1 MLAVAAIVGG
11 TFAFK
16 ALDKSVKLVVDGK
29 SQNVST
35 YASNVEGVLKDAEVN
50 VVKRDDI
57 TPKLTAGVADGG
69 TIVLNRA
76 RPLEVNIDGV
86 SAKKWVTAYTV
97 SEALSQLGIDGGAQV
112 SASRSQRIPLKGAS
126 LEVTT
131 PKTVS
136 LNVDGQTVSVVSTGA
151 TVKDVLDAQNISL
164 VEGDFTT
171 PAVDTPVTSGL
182 QVDVTRVRTS
192 TTQEAQPV
200 PYSSTE
206 QPDGTMNKGDKKVVT
221 KGVAGEQVVTY
232 TVTTTNGVESAK
244 TQVSAQVT
252 VPPVAEVVHVGTKE
266 APAPAPAPAPA
277 ASAPAPSAPAPSS
290 SGGGNAGAIP
300 SSGGLNWPALAACES
315 SGNPQAVN
323 PSGKYMGLYQFD
335 QRTWNANG
343 GSGSPLNASAAQQ
356 TAVAQNLYN
365 ARGISPWPRCGPKL
379 LS

>member
-1 MLAVAAIVGG
+1 MAVAAIVGG

-35 YASNVEGVLKDAEVN
+35 YASNVEGVLKDADVN

-57 TPKLTAGVADGG
+57 TPKLASGVADGG

-86 SAKKWVTAYTV
+86 SSEKWVTAYTV
-97 SEALSQLGIDGGAQV
+97 DEALSQLGIDGGAQV

-136 LNVDGQTVSVVSTGA
+136 INVDGQVVSVVSTGA
-151 TVKDVLDAQNISL
+151 TVKDVLAAQNISL

-182 QVDVTRVRTS
+182 QVDVTRVRTA

-200 PYSSTE
+200 PYSATE
-206 QPDGTMNKGDKKVVT
+206 QPDDTMNKGDKKVVT

-244 TQVSAQVT
+244 TQVAAQVT
-252 VPPVAEVVHVGTKE
+252 VAPVNEVVSVGTKE
-266 APAPAPAPAPA
+266 APAAPAPAPA
-277 ASAPAPSAPAPSS
+277 APAPS
-290 SGGGNAGAIP
+290 GDAGPIP
-300 SSGGLNWPALAACES
+300 SSGGLNWPALAQCEAG
-315 SGNPQAVN
+315 GNPQAVN

-335 QRTWNANG
+335 QQTWNANG
-343 GSGSPLNASAAQQ
+343 GSGSPLDASAAQQ
-356 TAVAQNLYN
+356 TAIAQNLYN
-365 ARGISPWPRCGPKL
+365 ARGISPWPHCGPKL

>member
-1 MLAVAAIVGG
+1 MLAVAAVVGG

-29 SQNVST
+29 TQNVST
-35 YASNVEGVLKDAEVN
+35 YASNVQGVLKDANVN

-86 SAKKWVTAYTV
+86 TAKKWVTAYTV
-97 SEALSQLGIDGGAQV
+97 REALSQLGIDGGAQV

-136 LNVDGQTVSVVSTGA
+136 INVDGQTLSVVSTGA
-151 TVKDVLDAQNISL
+151 TVQDVLNAQNVSL

-182 QVDVTRVRTS
+182 QVDVTRVRTA

-200 PYSSTE
+200 PYSSSE
-206 QPDGTMNKGDKKVVT
+206 QPDGSMNKGDKKVVT

-232 TVTTTNGVESAK
+232 TVTMTNGVESAK
-244 TQVSAQVT
+244 TQVDAQVT
-252 VPPVAEVVHVGTKE
+252 VAPVNEVVSVGTKE
-266 APAPAPAPAPA
+266 APAPAPAAVPAAPA
-277 ASAPAPSAPAPSS
+277 ASAPTA

-300 SSGGLNWPALAACES
+300 SSGGLNWPALANCES
-315 SGNPQAVN
+315 SGNPKAVS
-323 PSGKYMGLYQFD
+323 PAGYMGLYQFD

-356 TAVAQNLYN
+356 TAIAQNLYN
-365 ARGISPWPRCGPKL
+365 ARGISPWPSCGPKL

>member
-29 SQNVST
+29 TQNVST
-35 YASNVEGVLKDAEVN
+35 YASNVEGVLKDANVD

-69 TIVLNRA
+69 TVVLNRA

-86 SAKKWVTAYTV
+86 SSKKWVTAYTV

-112 SASRSQRIPLKGAS
+112 SASRSQRLPLKGAS

-136 LNVDGQTVSVVSTGA
+136 INVDGQTVSVVSTGA
-151 TVKDVLDAQNISL
+151 TVKDVLAAQSIAL

-182 QVDVTRVRTS
+182 QVDVTRVRTA

-200 PYSSTE
+200 PYSTTE
-206 QPDGTMNKGDKKVVT
+206 QPDGTLTKGDKKVVT

-252 VPPVAEVVHVGTKE
+252 VPPVAEVVNVGTKE
-266 APAPAPAPAPA
+266 APAPAPAPSVPA
-277 ASAPAPSAPAPSS
+277 APAPSS
-290 SGGGNAGAIP
+290 SGGGGNAGPIP
-300 SSGGLNWPALAACES
+300 SSGGLNWPALANCES
-315 SGNPQAVN
+315 SGNPKAVS
-323 PSGKYMGLYQFD
+323 PAGYMGLYQFD

-343 GSGSPLNASAAQQ
+343 GSGSPLDASAAQQ
-356 TAVAQNLYN
+356 TAIAQNLYN
-365 ARGISPWPRCGPKL
+365 ARGISPWPSCGPKL